1 MTIIMIAHRLQTIK
15 TAENLIYLQDTKT
28 AIGATKG
35 SKEYDEIIKRLE
47 ATNYAHQQE
56 EEVVCCNIQDGGDDA

>member
-35 SKEYDEIIKRLE
+35 SKEYDEII
-47 ATNYAHQQE
+47 
-56 EEVVCCNIQDGGDDA
+56 